1 MREVE
6 YMSFEKFKESLDELI
21 SNIKKEL
28 QYIIE
33 NLGSDFS
40 IIEKCPTI
48 YHIGSIAY
56 EMCFTVTTVNIIE
69 HLDIVAMDLELEF
82 SNSKFLAFNHVT
94 MTKKQYSNFKI
105 RIGDDNTIHYKDI
118 QQIS

>member
-1 MREVE
+1 MSEVE

-28 QYIIE
+28 NYIIE

-48 YHIGSIAY
+48 YHIGSMAY
-56 EMCFTVTTVNIIE
+56 EMRFIITTVNIIE
-69 HLDIVAMDLELEF
+69 HLDIVAMELEF
-82 SNSKFLAFNHVT
+82 LTTNRVT
-94 MTKKQYSNFKI
+94 MTKKQYANFKI
-105 RIGDDNTIHYKDI
+105 RIGDDSTIQYKDI